1 MPAPDRPRY
10 LATTAQL
17 IPDELLSVH
26 LSSWRGPELR
36 PLVRQRLAGLMRA
49 DVESISLNDEGVLR
63 VALSGDAVI
72 AQLAL
77 RDELQAYSGDVL
89 FIYCDLREAFDL
101 PDHIEQML
109 SDRLMLL
116 GQPLDQTLIDWLLD
130 TLKEPEICVEL
141 GLVNE
146 AANAVFEAYLEQ
158 RELLIRQDK
167 AIALLS
173 SFCETLAAA
182 AVRAPEADLERRV
195 IEALQSQ
202 PPQGMVDG
210 EPSYWDE
217 INGFTDDIDEMPP
230 KAVEDIRGLAGRL
243 VNALPED
250 LRLALEVADLSVHE
264 WIMEKIEGD
273 QVPMHRGQLDFDSG
287 GLAEQTAIRVLDQAL
302 NFDPAMQ
309 QVSHDEAEALCLAV
323 IEGREDLWASDLAK
337 RLTAVGSTFPGMA
350 LFEQAAHVYSNFM
363 VTAAQ
368 QVLNRT
374 D

>member
-1 MPAPDRPRY
+1 MPAPERPLY
-10 LATTAQL
+10 LSTTAQL

-36 PLVRQRLAGLMRA
+36 PLIRQRLAGLMRA
-49 DVESISLNDEGVLR
+49 EVESVSLNDEGILR

-101 PDHIEQML
+101 PDDIEQML
-109 SDRLMLL
+109 SDRLILWD
-116 GQPLDQTLIDWLLD
+116 QPLHQALVDWLLD
-130 TLKEPEICVEL
+130 ELKEPEVCVEL
-141 GLVNE
+141 GLVSE
-146 AANAVFEAYLEQ
+146 SANAVFEAYLEQ
-158 RELLIRQDK
+158 RELLTRQDK

-182 AVRAPEADLERRV
+182 AARAPEADLQRRV

-210 EPSYWDE
+210 EANYWEE
-217 INGFTDDIDEMPP
+217 INGFTYDIDEMPP
-230 KAVEDIRGLAGRL
+230 KAVEDIRGLAGHL
-243 VNALPED
+243 VYALPDD

-264 WIMEKIEGD
+264 WIMEKIED
-273 QVPMHRGQLDFDSG
+273 DEVPIHRGQVDFDG
-287 GLAEQTAIRVLDQAL
+287 DGLGEQVAMRVLDQAL
-302 NFDPAMQ
+302 NFDPAIQ

-323 IEGREDLWASDLAK
+323 IEGRQDLWASDLAE
-337 RLTAVGSTFPGMA
+337 RLIAVGSTFPGMA
-350 LFEQAAHVYSNFM
+350 LFEQAAHVYADYM
-363 VTAAQ
+363 VKVAQ
-368 QVLNRT
+368 RVLNRT